1 MVQDDNTLTC
11 IVSGDDNLSPT
22 ITYQWTRN
30 NSVMVGTNSR
40 TLLLSSVGL
49 SDAGNYTCH
58 ATVNSGLLTN
68 GITVSDSQIVV
79 VQSTLVKSYACKQ
92 LIIIHALFQQF
103 LPCLSLSLPVLEVI
117 SFVIV
122 LLSL

>member
-1 MVQDDNTLTC
+1 MQVDKALTC
-11 IVSGDDNLSPT
+11 TVSGGDNLSPT
-22 ITYQWTRN
+22 IAYQWTRN
-30 NSVMVGTNSR
+30 NSVTVGTNSR
-40 TLLLSSVGL
+40 TLLLSSIGL

-68 GITVSDSQIVV
+68 SITMSDSQIVM
-79 VQSTLVKSYACKQ
+79 VQSELVESYACKQ

-117 SFVIV
+117 SFMIV